1 MRTLAALLAVLAGG
15 AATAQ
20 AASPPKPTLPM
31 PLPQTGSALA
41 ASAPATA
48 GARRV
53 TLTLTMRYEMQCG
66 WPGAGPL
73 VVSLPATMRVVP
85 HAVTRAAV
93 RVDGKPPATVSV
105 TGRVIVFTLPPR
117 RGVTC
122 MEIGPGALTV
132 VFAPAAG
139 IGNPAKPGTYAI
151 AVRIG
156 AHSFTARLRV

>member
-1 MRTLAALLAVLAGG
+1 MRRLAALLAVLAGG

-41 ASAPATA
+41 VSVPATA

-53 TLTLTMRYEMQCG
+53 TLKLTMRYEMQCG

-73 VVSLPATMRVVP
+73 VVSLPAAMRVVP
-85 HAVTRAAV
+85 HSITRAV
-93 RVDGKPPATVSV
+93 VSLDGKPPATVSV
-105 TGRVIVFTLPPR
+105 SGRVIVFTLPPR

-139 IGNPAKPGTYAI
+139 IGNPAKAGTYRI

-156 AHSFTARLRV
+156 AHSFTARLTV

>member
-1 MRTLAALLAVLAGG
+1 MLA
-15 AATAQ
+15 
-20 AASPPKPTLPM
+20 LPI
-31 PLPQTGSALA
+31 PLPRTGSALA

-73 VVSLPATMRVVP
+73 VVSLPAAMRVVP
-85 HAVTRAAV
+85 HTITRAVV

-105 TGRVIVFTLPPR
+105 TGHVIVFTLPPR

-132 VFAPAAG
+132 VFAPAAE
-139 IGNPAKPGTYAI
+139 IGNPKKPGAYPI

>member
-1 MRTLAALLAVLAGG
+1 MLAL
-15 AATAQ
+15 
-20 AASPPKPTLPM
+20 PT
-31 PLPQTGSALA
+31 PLPRAGSALV
-41 ASAPATA
+41 ASVPASA

-53 TLTLTMRYEMQCG
+53 TLKLTMRYEMQCG

-73 VVSLPATMRVVP
+73 VVSLPTAMRVVP
-85 HAVTRAAV
+85 HTITRAVV
-93 RVDGKPPATVSV
+93 RLDGRPPATVSV
-105 TGRVIVFTLPPR
+105 TGHVIVFTLPPR

-139 IGNPAKPGTYAI
+139 IGNPARPGTYPI